1 MTMFNPNSALKAVI
15 FISGTKW
22 YFKQHIQWILNKTR
36 KIIGSIRKLQPIILR
51 RALLTIFTSFLTPHL
66 DYGDIMYDHTFNEAF
81 QNKLVCSI
89 WCPIS
94 NQRSYQRFL
103 KEEALPGTRSW
114 NAKIMLIV
122 PKTKHALHKHPYYLL
137 DVIPKVLSTWVTR
150 NYNNIILFNVKH
162 EFSFCPSTA
171 IE

>member
-1 MTMFNPNSALKAVI
+1 MTMFNPNSTLKAVI

-22 YFKQHIQWILNKTR
+22 YFKQHIQWILNKTH

-89 WCPIS
+89 
-94 NQRSYQRFL
+94 
-103 KEEALPGTRSW
+103 
-114 NAKIMLIV
+114 
-122 PKTKHALHKHPYYLL
+122 
-137 DVIPKVLSTWVTR
+137 
-150 NYNNIILFNVKH
+150 
-162 EFSFCPSTA
+162 
-171 IE
+171 